1 MWLPL
6 LKNLKTYAMGTFLRS
21 LVAILLMGAAS
32 VADAQIY
39 VTDDNFADSVSV
51 HRIVLSADGK
61 YEQLGDEAFSLPMGM
76 TVKVERLLKGQTA
89 YGLINIDGK
98 KYGISSGE
106 LLFSDENPE
115 GTEDIFGNTRDRV
128 NHSVMG
134 KFFAT
139 MTPYWII
146 AFLFILAMAFMWAGL
161 KNEKVRRPALI
172 VVPGCILVGSLLE
185 VWAYCVLGSTAFW
198 WCDPDRYGFFGALFR
213 VLPFMAIVA
222 FQLYSIKLY
231 MRLLTNDEENGLSVK
246 PMLLSIGLCIP
257 IAIAVTFLC
266 AGVFG
271 LKSTALAVVTV
282 VTFLL
287 SLGIGL
293 YISTKKNL
301 KELGKT
307 AGTMF
312 TLFGIA
318 WAVGAV
324 VAIVGLVIVIFKLIF
339 QILVIVAAVVSVGSV
354 MGKEG
359 SGSSSAPKRIFYDR
373 DGNAHYY
380 TADRDNANKKIA
392 ERKGEI

>member
-1 MWLPL
+1 MASFAE
-6 LKNLKTYAMGTFLRS
+6 NFKTYAMGTFLRS
-21 LVAILLMGAAS
+21 LVAIMLMGMAS
-32 VADAQIY
+32 AVNAQIY
-39 VTDDNFADSVSV
+39 LIDDNFADSASV
-51 HRIVLSADGK
+51 YQVVMSADGK
-61 YEQLGDEAFSLPMGM
+61 YEHFGDEMFKLPMGM
-76 TVKVERLLKGQTA
+76 TVKVERLLKGQEA
-89 YGLINIDGK
+89 YGIINIDGK
-98 KYGISSGE
+98 EYGISSGE

-115 GTEDIFGNTRDRV
+115 GTEDVFGNTRDHV
-128 NHSVMG
+128 NHSMMG

-161 KNEKVRRPALI
+161 KSETVRKPALI

-185 VWAYCVLGSTAFW
+185 VWAYYVLGTSAFW
-198 WCDPDRYGFFGALFR
+198 WCDPERHGFFGALFR
-213 VLPFMAIVA
+213 VIPFMAIVA

-231 MRLLTNDEENGLSVK
+231 MRLLTNDEDNDLSVK

-271 LKSTALAVVTV
+271 MKSTPLAVVTV

-307 AGTMF
+307 YGAMF

-339 QILVIVAAVVSVGSV
+339 QILVIGAAIVGAGSV
-354 MGKEG
+354 MGK
-359 SGSSSAPKRIFYDR
+359 GSSSAPRQILYDR
-373 DGNAHYY
+373 DGNAHYH
-380 TADRDNANKKIA
+380 AIDRDSANKKIA

>member
-1 MWLPL
+1 MASFAE
-6 LKNLKTYAMGTFLRS
+6 NFKTYAMGTFLRS
-21 LVAILLMGAAS
+21 LMAIMLMGMAS
-32 VADAQIY
+32 AVNAQIY
-39 VTDDNFADSVSV
+39 LIDDNFADSASV
-51 HRIVLSADGK
+51 YQVVMSADGK
-61 YEQLGDEAFSLPMGM
+61 YEHFGDEMFKLPMGM
-76 TVKVERLLKGQTA
+76 TVKVERLLKGQEA
-89 YGLINIDGK
+89 YGIINIDGK
-98 KYGISSGE
+98 EYGISSGE

-115 GTEDIFGNTRDRV
+115 GTEDVFGNTRDHV
-128 NHSVMG
+128 NHSMMG

-161 KNEKVRRPALI
+161 KSETVRKPALI

-185 VWAYCVLGSTAFW
+185 VWAYYVLGTSAFW
-198 WCDPDRYGFFGALFR
+198 WCDPERHGFFGALFR
-213 VLPFMAIVA
+213 VIPFMAIVA

-231 MRLLTNDEENGLSVK
+231 MRLLTNDEDNDLSVK

-271 LKSTALAVVTV
+271 MKSTPLAVVTV

-307 AGTMF
+307 YGAMF

-339 QILVIVAAVVSVGSV
+339 QILVIVAAVVGAGSV
-354 MGKEG
+354 MGK
-359 SGSSSAPKRIFYDR
+359 GSSSAPRQLFYDR
-373 DGNAHYY
+373 DGNAHHFS
-380 TADRDNANKKIA
+380 ADRDSANKKIA